1 MTMHIILERRR
12 LTVASIDDA
21 VALWEDHRDNHP
33 IYGYAGCS
41 EVGNGVT
48 VYRDDQP
55 IAKVSYNGRV
65 WPV

>member
-1 MTMHIILERRR
+1 MTMHIILDRKR

-33 IYGYAGCS
+33 IYGCAGYS